1 VKLRIG
7 SERNS
12 PLRVEVVV
20 PAAPAPAP
28 APDPNKDM
36 TFAGL
41 ATWLSGG
48 FVVLTTLLTAVG
60 SYTGGVARILR
71 NDGSLM
77 VLVFLMVFVSVVL
90 AVVAGELAKSPTST
104 YTWSKGLALIA
115 SIALFLVAM
124 VLALQAAVSSTTAT
138 DRPAVTAQLAANDV
152 RVWTVKGTATTNGL
166 KTGQQMQVLVYGVP
180 SDGGAPVRIYFA
192 TVGPNADGVASE
204 SFDSPLPARELDAI
218 VVTASGGTLPRDCA
232 NRTAF
237 YAQSNT
243 VDLTETTS
251 FADDYGNACVTLAWP
266 PPVPALPPG

>member
-1 VKLRIG
+1 MKLRIG

-60 SYTGGVARILR
+60 PYTGGVARILR

-90 AVVAGELAKSPTST
+90 AVVAGELAK
-104 YTWSKGLALIA
+104 
-115 SIALFLVAM
+115 
-124 VLALQAAVSSTTAT
+124 
-138 DRPAVTAQLAANDV
+138 
-152 RVWTVKGTATTNGL
+152 
-166 KTGQQMQVLVYGVP
+166 
-180 SDGGAPVRIYFA
+180 GA
-192 TVGPNADGVASE
+192 
-204 SFDSPLPARELDAI
+204 
-218 VVTASGGTLPRDCA
+218 
-232 NRTAF
+232 
-237 YAQSNT
+237 
-243 VDLTETTS
+243 
-251 FADDYGNACVTLAWP
+251 
-266 PPVPALPPG
+266 